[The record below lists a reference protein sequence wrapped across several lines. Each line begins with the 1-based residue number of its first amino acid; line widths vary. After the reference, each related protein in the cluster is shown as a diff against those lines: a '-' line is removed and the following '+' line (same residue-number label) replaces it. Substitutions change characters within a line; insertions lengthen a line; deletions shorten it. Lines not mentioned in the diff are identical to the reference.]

1 MRSMNASEFK
11 ARCLALLEEVQQT
24 GEIITIL
31 KRGKPVAC
39 VSPAREITSGYPQD
53 ALKGTVKILGDVME
67 PVIAPEAW
75 ELEKSTLE

>member
-1 MRSMNASEFK
+1 MRTMNASEFK

-39 VSPAREITSGYPQD
+39 VSPAREITSGHPQD
-53 ALKGTVKILGDVME
+53 ALKGTVRILGDVVE
-67 PVIAPEAW
+67 PVLPPGTW